1 MAIRLSGMA
10 SGLDTDAMIQEL
22 VAAYSK
28 KKDKYVKQQTK
39 TEWTMDAWKDV
50 NTKVY
55 SFYTNTLSSMRYS
68 SNYTLK
74 KATISNSNVAQ
85 VSASTNAVTST
96 QSLAVKQLA
105 ASGYLTGGKVT
116 ADSGAKVTNSTKLSD
131 LGITEGTLKVGDK
144 EITLSGDMSLA
155 KLSAEFKS
163 ADIAANFDE
172 DTGRFFLSAKSS
184 GLENEFTVTAGD
196 GNGLTAL
203 QKLGLFSV
211 TDINGEETAEMQ
223 RYREL
228 AGGSYNSSGEVDTR
242 YEAAKWTVDSY
253 KASIQGKVDTAKKTI
268 ENLEK
273 ANTDAQE
280 KLDKLKGADYKWEDD
295 YKTEEDYN
303 KAVAELE
310 KTISDNTDKIREE
323 QTAMDDNQK
332 YLDDP
337 DLLQEK
343 VDTLNAEI
351 LSGIESDL
359 NNEIDVAREIVNQVD
374 SGQLTNSADSARIN
388 AKDSII
394 KLNGATF
401 TSNTNS
407 FSINGLS
414 INATATTVTTTVNE
428 NGEVVENDNAVIIN
442 TTNDTQ
448 AIYDKIVSMFTA
460 YNEMVGYMDGLYNAE
475 SADGY
480 EPLTDEEMEAM
491 TDKQIEDWE
500 EKVKDA
506 LLRKDSTLG
515 SISSALKSSILGTTL
530 EIDGVEYSLATFGI
544 STGSYFTTSAKDRG
558 LFHIDGNKDDAS
570 VSGNEDKLMA
580 MISKDPD
587 ATIQFFQTLST
598 NLYDTLSKKMASS
611 SLSSAFTIYNDKQMS
626 SQYSDY
632 KSKVEDWEERIKD
645 YEDTYAKKFAAMETA
660 LSKMQSQSNSLAG
673 LLGGA

>member
-196 GNGLTAL
+196 GNGLAAL

-242 YEAAKWTVDSY
+242 YESAKWTVDSY

-359 NNEIDVAREIVNQVD
+359 NNEIAVAREIVNQVD

-530 EIDGVEYSLATFGI
+530 KIDGVEYSLATFGI